1 MTGNVTTQPAPR
13 VQLGQLL
20 RDRRVA
26 LKLDLAWLCK
36 RLRAASTGPTECLC
50 GWIVVVEAGQVT
62 PSSLELVEWAAAL
75 ELPVEA
81 LYVPQAGEV

>member
-1 MTGNVTTQPAPR
+1 MSGNVTTHPAPR

-26 LKLDLAWLCK
+26 LKLNLTWLCE
-36 RLRAASTGPTECLC
+36 RLRAASTGSAECLC
-50 GWIVVVEAGQVT
+50 GWIVVVEAGHVT